1 MPADEIFSSI
11 VKNRHQLTNFEQDEL
26 KFMATLKRKA
36 HLGIN
41 GVQDKSFIMNGGSSF
56 DQLVSHARAIDEMST
71 KMSVVEQTRNLYGRK
86 LAKKAQ
92 LELPTNNDP

>member
-41 GVQDKSFIMNGGSSF
+41 GVQDKSFLMNGGSSF
-56 DQLVSHARAIDEMST
+56 D
-71 KMSVVEQTRNLYGRK
+71 
-86 LAKKAQ
+86 
-92 LELPTNNDP
+92 